1 MFAVVQIG
9 GKQYKIQEGDIIFV
23 EKLNVAEGENV
34 VFNDVFAISQDND
47 FKIGA
52 PTISGASV
60 SANVLKQG
68 KGKKMYVMR
77 YKPKKN
83 QKRKLGHRQPYT
95 KIQITT
101 ITTA

>member
-23 EKLNVAEGENV
+23 EKLDSAEGETV
-34 VFNDVFAISQDND
+34 VFNDVFAISQDNE
-47 FKIGA
+47 FKAGT

-60 SANVLKQG
+60 SANIVKHG
-68 KGKKMYVMR
+68 KDKKIYVMR
-77 YKPKKN
+77 YKSKKN
-83 QKRKLGHRQPYT
+83 QKKKIGHRQPYT